1 MVVYCQRKFLRP
13 AILFKII
20 DLYSGEKLMKRFV
33 FAVLAAFF
41 ISSPASAGDVG
52 QKYTRYDDTGS
63 YQSTERD
70 FDYRAAK
77 LNKADIKDIQE
88 ALNEA
93 GYTPGPVDGVVGPLT
108 RKGVKEF
115 QKHRKLPVTGV
126 IDGATLRKLK
136 VHSWR
141 NYDHRDSKNYN

>member
-1 MVVYCQRKFLRP
+1 
-13 AILFKII
+13 
-20 DLYSGEKLMKRFV
+20 MKRF
-33 FAVLAAFF
+33 ALAILAALF
-41 ISSPASAGDVG
+41 ISSPASAGDEG
-52 QKYTRYDDTGS
+52 LKYTRYDDTGA

-70 FDYRAAK
+70 FDYRAAN
-77 LNKADIKDIQE
+77 LSKADIKDIQT

-115 QKHRKLPVTGV
+115 QKHRDLPVTGK

-141 NYDHRDSKNYN
+141 HYDHREGNNYNR